1 MNSLLK
7 NLFISFIG
15 IFLLISIL
23 LLVILWNFSNNI
35 PDYKFLKNYKPP
47 VSSKVYA
54 GDGNLVAD
62 FSKEKRI
69 FVPYRSI
76 PKNVINAFLSAEDK
90 NFFSHPGVDAKGVLR
105 ATINNFKN
113 IMTSKRLE
121 GASTITQQVA
131 KNFLLT
137 NEVSLN
143 RKLKEAILAFRI
155 ERALTKE
162 RILEL
167 YLNQI
172 YLGSGAYGVAAAS
185 LEYFDK
191 SIKELDY
198 AEAALLALD
207 DAGLDIGNMEAFYCG
222 NLGQANAMVGQRIL
236 QEIGQTGIPVV
247 NCSNACATG
256 ATAFREAWTS
266 IKAGL
271 YDVVL
276 AVGVEQMG
284 TGLLGGAGG
293 GVGIPKEGL
302 LGSGTMPA
310 VFAEA
315 GMEHARQYGTT
326 FEQFAKISVK
336 NHHHSTMNPKA
347 RYQIETPLDEV
358 MNAEMISYPNTKLMC
373 SVNVDGAAAA
383 VLVSEKKAKELG
395 MQRAVRIK
403 ASVMT
408 SDPYQER
415 DLVMPDVN
423 SCTRKAAAEAY
434 EMAGLN
440 SEDID
445 LVELHDCFATA
456 EMLHY
461 ENLGLCGDG
470 EAGRLIDEGEVEL
483 GGRIPVNV
491 SGGLLS
497 KGHPL
502 GATGIA
508 NIYEVCTH
516 LRGEAGARQVENAKI
531 GMTHV
536 IGLGSACGIHILEK
550 V

>member
-1 MNSLLK
+1 MS
-7 NLFISFIG
+7 
-15 IFLLISIL
+15 
-23 LLVILWNFSNNI
+23 
-35 PDYKFLKNYKPP
+35 D
-47 VSSKVYA
+47 VYV
-54 GDGNLVAD
+54 L
-62 FSKEKRI
+62 
-69 FVPYRSI
+69 
-76 PKNVINAFLSAEDK
+76 
-90 NFFSHPGVDAKGVLR
+90 GVDMIKFGR
-105 ATINNFKN
+105 FP
-113 IMTSKRLE
+113 
-121 GASTITQQVA
+121 
-131 KNFLLT
+131 
-137 NEVSLN
+137 
-143 RKLKEAILAFRI
+143 
-155 ERALTKE
+155 ERTVPD
-162 RILEL
+162 
-167 YLNQI
+167 
-172 YLGSGAYGVAAAS
+172 LG
-185 LEYFDK
+185 
-191 SIKELDY
+191 

-207 DAGLDIGNMEAFYCG
+207 DAGLNIDNMEAFYCG

-293 GVGIPKEGL
+293 GKGIPKEGL

-395 MQRAVRIK
+395 MSRAVRVK
-403 ASVMT
+403 ASVLT

-423 SCTRKAAAEAY
+423 SCTRKAAKEAY
-434 EMAGLN
+434 EMAGLGA
-440 SEDID
+440 EDID

-461 ENLGLCGDG
+461 ENLGLCEDG

-516 LRGEAGARQVENAKI
+516 LRGEAGERQVEGAKV
-531 GMTHV
+531 GLTHV

-550 V
+550 A

>member
-1 MNSLLK
+1 MS
-7 NLFISFIG
+7 
-15 IFLLISIL
+15 
-23 LLVILWNFSNNI
+23 
-35 PDYKFLKNYKPP
+35 D
-47 VSSKVYA
+47 VYV
-54 GDGNLVAD
+54 L
-62 FSKEKRI
+62 
-69 FVPYRSI
+69 
-76 PKNVINAFLSAEDK
+76 
-90 NFFSHPGVDAKGVLR
+90 GVDMIKFGRFPDRTVPD
-105 ATINNFKN
+105 
-113 IMTSKRLE
+113 
-121 GASTITQQVA
+121 
-131 KNFLLT
+131 
-137 NEVSLN
+137 
-143 RKLKEAILAFRI
+143 
-155 ERALTKE
+155 
-162 RILEL
+162 
-167 YLNQI
+167 
-172 YLGSGAYGVAAAS
+172 LG
-185 LEYFDK
+185 
-191 SIKELDY
+191 

-207 DAGLDIGNMEAFYCG
+207 DAGLTIDKMEAFYCG

-284 TGLLGGAGG
+284 TGLLGGSGG
-293 GVGIPKEGL
+293 GTGIPKEGL

-315 GMEHARQYGTT
+315 GMEHSRQYGTT

-395 MQRAVRIK
+395 MSRSVRVK
-403 ASVMT
+403 ASVLT

-423 SCTRKAAAEAY
+423 SCTRKAAKEAY
-434 EMAGLN
+434 EMAGLGAD
-440 SEDID
+440 DID

-461 ENLGLCGDG
+461 ENLGLCKDG

-483 GGRIPVNV
+483 GGRVPVNV

-516 LRGEAGARQVENAKI
+516 LRGEAGERQVEGAKV
-531 GMTHV
+531 GLTHV

-550 V
+550 A